1 MFPGMNCRDVPAPS
15 EPTLPELMD
24 NSLAYARA
32 TQERLAKELGLPRE
46 PTLRECLEESLAY
59 AKRTQARLRMEF
71 AEERRKRKNKR

>member
-1 MFPGMNCRDVPAPS
+1 MSKKGIAVEVARTWAWREKMFPGMNCRDVPAPS

-46 PTLRECLEESLAY
+46 PTPRGGLEKSLA
-59 AKRTQARLRMEF
+59 
-71 AEERRKRKNKR
+71 